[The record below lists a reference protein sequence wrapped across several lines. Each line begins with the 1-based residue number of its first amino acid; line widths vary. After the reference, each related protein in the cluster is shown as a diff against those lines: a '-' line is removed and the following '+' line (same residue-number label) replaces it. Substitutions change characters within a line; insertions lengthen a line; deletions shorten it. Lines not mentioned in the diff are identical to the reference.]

1 MTDFAPILARELLRL
16 HEDVVD
22 SMEASGQR
30 ATGRTIAALREVAGP
45 EYAALVGPGHLKA
58 LRDGRRPGQ
67 RPPIEAIKEWLAAK
81 RLDLNPWAVANSI
94 ASKGTRLFA
103 GTDPRFRKP
112 TDTFAAPIAAA
123 LPRLRVALAE
133 AARTGLRSDL
143 VTFTTSRL

>member
-1 MTDFAPILARELLRL
+1 MTDFAAILARQIAQL

-22 SMEASGQR
+22 AMEANGQR

-45 EYAALVGPGHLKA
+45 EYAALVGPGHLKT

-67 RPPIEAIKEWLAAK
+67 RPPIAAIIEWLQAK
-81 RLDLNPWAVANSI
+81 RLQLNPYAVANSI
-94 ASKGTRLFA
+94 AKKGTRLFA

-112 TDTFAAPIAAA
+112 TDTFAGPTRAA
-123 LPRLRVALAE
+123 LPRLRASLVE

-143 VTFTTSRL
+143 VAFTTNRL

>member
-22 SMEASGQR
+22 TMEASGQR
-30 ATGRTIAALREVAGP
+30 ATGKTIAALREVASP

-67 RPPIEAIKEWLAAK
+67 RPPIAAIIEWLAAK
-81 RLDLNPWAVANSI
+81 RLDLNPYAVAANI
-94 ASKGTRLFA
+94 AKRGTRLFA

-143 VTFTTSRL
+143 VAFTTNRL